1 MKQYGIGYKGSKSAI
16 ADEIIAH
23 LPAGNRLVDLFGGGF
38 AISHCALLS
47 GKWKHIL
54 YNDIDPLLPELIR
67 NAISGNYSYER
78 FIPEFIS
85 REQFFEK
92 KDTDGYI
99 KFCWSFSNDGKTY
112 LFGKDVEQIKK
123 SGHEWVFHNTPIPG
137 FEDIKCDLPCTPQYF
152 SKRRKAL
159 NRYAKEQKGERLELQ
174 HIVHLERLER
184 LEQLQRLPQLER
196 LELCCMDY
204 KEYEYHEGDVVYC
217 DIPYQNCTDGKND
230 DYNENFD
237 HGAFYQWAISRPY
250 PVYFSSYSLGV
261 LSGKEIKELHY
272 RQRTILLSGEKRC
285 IASAMNLN
293 HRRNTIKDIY
303 LQGWID

>member
-1 MKQYGIGYKGSKSAI
+1 MKQYGIGYQGSKSAI
-16 ADEIIAH
+16 AEEIIAH

-85 REQFFEK
+85 RERFFEK

-99 KFCWSFSNDGKTY
+99 KICWSFSNDGKTY
-112 LFGKDVEQIKK
+112 LFGKDVEPIKK

-137 FEDIKCDLPCTPQYF
+137 FEDIKCDLPCAPQYF

-159 NRYAKEQKGERLELQ
+159 NRYAKEQKWKRLELQ
-174 HIVHLERLER
+174 HLEQLERLQHLERLD
-184 LEQLQRLPQLER
+184 QLQQLER
-196 LELCCMDY
+196 LQLYCMDY
-204 KEYEYHEGDVVYC
+204 KEYEYQEGDVVYC
-217 DIPYQNCTDGKND
+217 DIPYQNCTDGKNN

-250 PVYFSSYSLGV
+250 PVYFSSYSLGGIVWEGDKKITLSATNNSLIRREV
-261 LSGKEIKELHY
+261 LYCVYDEFEPPKKHY
-272 RQRTILLSGEKRC
+272 QG
-285 IASAMNLN
+285 
-293 HRRNTIKDIY
+293 Y
-303 LQGWID
+303 LFTGLD